1 MQLKLEKIGDI
12 AVASPQAQNLDQA
25 NSPAFKEALEPV
37 LETHTRVVLDL
48 GQIRYIDSTGLA
60 AVLSCLRRLNASDG
74 DLKLCSL
81 SRPVRTLFELAR
93 MHRLFEIFPDR
104 DEAVRAS
111 LWSCPWKLLNI
122 VVQPDAQI
130 LRQSR
135 EAE

>member
-1 MQLKLEKIGDI
+1 MQLAIEKIGDI
-12 AVASPQAQNLDQA
+12 AVISPQAQALDQG
-25 NSPAFKEALEPV
+25 NCPALKKALEPI
-37 LETHTRVVLDL
+37 LASHTRLVLDL
-48 GQIRYIDSTGLA
+48 EQVRYIDSTGLA
-60 AVLSCLRRLNASDG
+60 AILSCLRHLNANEG
-74 DLKLCSL
+74 DLKLCGL

-122 VVQPDAQI
+122 VVQPEAQI

-135 EAE
+135 EGD